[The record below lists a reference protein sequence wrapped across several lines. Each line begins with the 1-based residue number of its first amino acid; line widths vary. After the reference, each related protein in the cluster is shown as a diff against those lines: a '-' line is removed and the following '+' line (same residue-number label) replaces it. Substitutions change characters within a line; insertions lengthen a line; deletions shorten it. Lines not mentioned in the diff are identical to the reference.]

1 MICKVCHHC
10 GLCEGD
16 CSFVPDK
23 NVLIEQSLSLPVA
36 ATIPEFTSTL
46 CDSSALPSE
55 IGIAFDIGTTTIA
68 AAAYTLHDAKKISS
82 CGEQNLQSM
91 FGTDVIARIS
101 FALSDDGYNALH
113 TTILIQLNK
122 MMKQLLAEIEPRFL
136 SERKGRALLKRIVIA
151 GNTAMES
158 FAAGVSVKGLS
169 SFPFSEGS
177 KFGYVVP
184 ANKLFNEKSVVPPDA
199 EIYFAPV
206 VSAFVGGDTVCA
218 MTACGFG
225 GSHRQIKLLADI
237 GTNCEMALFNP
248 LTEKIN
254 CTSSAAGPAFEGQTI
269 TCGMAAVEGS
279 IAEVRIVPEATQAG
293 AAKKIVCNVIG
304 GGEAKGLCGTGLLSA
319 CASLYTAGMIDEN
332 GTIVCGAT
340 AAADG
345 TKQIVL
351 AEHVVLTQKDI
362 RNFQLAKAAVASGIE
377 TLLDGSSAAASVL
390 YLAGGF
396 GTALGE
402 DDARVTG
409 LIPPSFAGKIVGVG
423 NAALAGA
430 TLMLF
435 GSKWRKVAEEIASC
449 SQNEDLAQDSAFQS
463 RYITALN
470 FPLHHE

>member
-136 SERKGRALLKRIVIA
+136 SERKGRALLKRIIIA

-169 SFPFSEGS
+169 SFRSAKEANSVTLCRQTNCSMKRVLFRLMQ
-177 KFGYVVP
+177 KFI
-184 ANKLFNEKSVVPPDA
+184 LRLLSLHLWA
-199 EIYFAPV
+199 EIR
-206 VSAFVGGDTVCA
+206 C
-218 MTACGFG
+218 
-225 GSHRQIKLLADI
+225 
-237 GTNCEMALFNP
+237 
-248 LTEKIN
+248 
-254 CTSSAAGPAFEGQTI
+254 
-269 TCGMAAVEGS
+269 
-279 IAEVRIVPEATQAG
+279 VP
-293 AAKKIVCNVIG
+293 
-304 GGEAKGLCGTGLLSA
+304 
-319 CASLYTAGMIDEN
+319 
-332 GTIVCGAT
+332 
-340 AAADG
+340 
-345 TKQIVL
+345 
-351 AEHVVLTQKDI
+351 
-362 RNFQLAKAAVASGIE
+362 
-377 TLLDGSSAAASVL
+377 
-390 YLAGGF
+390 
-396 GTALGE
+396 
-402 DDARVTG
+402 
-409 LIPPSFAGKIVGVG
+409 
-423 NAALAGA
+423 
-430 TLMLF
+430 
-435 GSKWRKVAEEIASC
+435 
-449 SQNEDLAQDSAFQS
+449 
-463 RYITALN
+463 
-470 FPLHHE
+470 